1 MEGEE
6 EEGRRVEKEG
16 KKKGQG
22 EEEEIKRRKKR
33 GKSQARRGKQ
43 KRE

>member
-1 MEGEE
+1 MEG

-16 KKKGQG
+16 VKKGLGEEKEIERRKKKG
-22 EEEEIKRRKKR
+22 
-33 GKSQARRGKQ
+33 KSQERRGKQ